1 MISVDE
7 RAKQIEEFLS
17 KQEKKIATQ
26 PFEGTYKSKTGLFK
40 GTTSGQISLPLADN
54 EDILTALNKIVENQ
68 EIDRKRYER
77 NNPVEGDEPIYDWAE
92 ATIDPGE
99 MVQFSYLV
107 PEGHVFFF
115 EYLNITHNVD
125 TTYYIWLDGVYQ
137 PTLSQ
142 SLQDFGDHMQ
152 IYKPPKMCYNKVEV
166 WALNNGIIAQ
176 TYATFFRGFNRWYRE
191 INREILYESLIKEK
205 EQET

>member
-7 RAKQIEEFLS
+7 RIKQIEGFLS
-17 KQEKKIATQ
+17 KQEKIAPLDVNNEILVLLKKI
-26 PFEGTYKSKTGLFK
+26 S
-40 GTTSGQISLPLADN
+40 
-54 EDILTALNKIVENQ
+54 ENQ

-92 ATIDPGE
+92 ATINPGD
-99 MVQFSYLV
+99 MVQFSFLI
-107 PEGHVFFF
+107 PEGRVFFF
-115 EYLNITHNVD
+115 EYLNVTHNVD

-137 PTLSQ
+137 PTLTQ

-152 IYKPPKMCYNKVEV
+152 IYKPPKMCYNRVEV

-191 INREILYESLIKEK
+191 INREILYESLQAKM